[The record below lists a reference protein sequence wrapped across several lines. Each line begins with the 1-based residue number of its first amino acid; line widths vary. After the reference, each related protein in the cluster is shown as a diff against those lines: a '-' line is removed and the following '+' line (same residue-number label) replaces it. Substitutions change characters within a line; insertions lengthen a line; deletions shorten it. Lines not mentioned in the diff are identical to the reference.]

1 MHMARY
7 EDSSHVVTFNS
18 ETEDFD
24 IIAKGESR
32 VYLEDFIRQ
41 APFLTWGNAV
51 IITELPT
58 KETTLGKII
67 PTEEVSGLNFLNSYE
82 DELTD
87 I

>member
-1 MHMARY
+1 MARY

-58 KETTLGKII
+58 KETTVGKIV
-67 PTEEVSGLNFLNSYE
+67 PTEKVNGLNNLNVIE
-82 DELTD
+82 DEPSD